1 MPSLREFLEKINI
14 KGQVSYNEPM
24 SRHTSFH
31 IGGPA
36 DVLVVPENRGDF
48 IRLVLAARA
57 EGIPLFV
64 LGGGANLLVGDRGI
78 RGIVLSSSGLREI
91 ELAAVRSSPGG
102 APLAAASVYASE
114 GGAAGNP
121 PRSPV
126 TLAGG
131 AGLPVNRLCE
141 AALTGG
147 LAGLGTFFG
156 MPGSLGGAVYMNA
169 RCYEAEIADRLAWVD
184 YLPPPNREAGA
195 GSLPDAAAAGTAASA
210 NGTTDRSAASPD
222 KAVARL
228 LFDPAAWSYKR
239 SPFQRGEPLAGAI
252 ILGAGFALPGGNPAE
267 IRRLMEEKRA
277 DRAAK
282 GHYRLPC
289 AGSVFK
295 NNHDFGAPTGKL
307 LDSLGF
313 RGRRIGDA
321 MVSDWHANI
330 FVNAGHAKAAD
341 MRALIETAQSE
352 AKAKLG
358 FDLEPEVL
366 FVGEF

>member
-1 MPSLREFLEKINI
+1 MFSLRKFLEKINI
-14 KGQVSYNEPM
+14 KGQVSYDEPM
-24 SRHTSFH
+24 SRHTSFR

-36 DVLVVPENRGDF
+36 DVLVVPDNRADF
-48 IRLVLAARA
+48 VRLVLAARA

-78 RGIVLSSSGLREI
+78 RGIVVSSSGLKEI
-91 ELAAVRSSPGG
+91 EV
-102 APLAAASVYASE
+102 
-114 GGAAGNP
+114 AAGNP
-121 PRSPV
+121 VEAHTSPAAAPDAASPAEAAGKSVRSPA

-141 AALTGG
+141 AALSRG

-169 RCYEAEIADRLAWVD
+169 RCYEVEIADRLAWVD
-184 YLPPPNREAGA
+184 CLPVHST
-195 GSLPDAAAAGTAASA
+195 GSTAETAISA
-210 NGTTDRSAASPD
+210 VRYTFEPGDWA
-222 KAVARL
+222 
-228 LFDPAAWSYKR
+228 YKR
-239 SPFQRGEPLAGAI
+239 SPFQPGGSLAGAI
-252 ILGAGFALPGGNPAE
+252 ILGAGFALPQGSPAE

-277 DRAAK
+277 DRIAK

-330 FVNAGHAKAAD
+330 FVNAGHAKASE
-341 MRALIETAQSE
+341 MRALIESAEAE

-358 FDLEPEVL
+358 FELEPEVL